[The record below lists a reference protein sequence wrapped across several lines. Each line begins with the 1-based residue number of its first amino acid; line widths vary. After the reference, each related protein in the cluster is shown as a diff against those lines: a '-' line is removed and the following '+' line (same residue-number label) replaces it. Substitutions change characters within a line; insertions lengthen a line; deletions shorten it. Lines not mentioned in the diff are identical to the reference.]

1 MASSER
7 HPLLSG
13 TILTSAGTLTSRVLG
28 LVRDMVTAGLFGL
41 AAGGVLDALVI
52 AFRVPN
58 LFRAFFGEGALTA
71 SYLPVFTEA
80 LEENRQSGQRL
91 YRATVLW
98 LGWVLTAITVAGE
111 IGIGIW
117 AWLLCDDP
125 QTLLLAGLLAALLP
139 YLIFVCLAA
148 VSSATL
154 QALGQFGP
162 PAFAPAVLNVCWI
175 AGVAVLAPRFA
186 DGAAEQAYIV
196 AGCILVGGVLQR
208 LVQWPAIR
216 REWTQVGNER
226 RGAKAIDAGTA
237 ETRQRLSR
245 IRRGML
251 PTMLALTVTQLNTL
265 SDSVVAWVLATPP
278 DGSATI
284 SWLGNVAYPMKQG
297 AVAAIY
303 LGERIYQLPL
313 GLIGVAAATVAFPLL
328 SRHAARGDRD
338 AVARDLTL
346 GVRLVLLAAV
356 PCAVGLAILP
366 EPIARLLYG
375 HGQFTAEDV
384 LRAAR
389 MIAVYGA
396 AVWAYCALPVLV
408 RGFYAMDDRMT
419 PLRVAVSVVA
429 LNLALDLTLIWP
441 LAETGLAVSTA
452 VSAVVQVAALAI
464 LFSKRHVRLVW
475 GKMAITALRA
485 IVAAAIMGVVCLAV
499 LKCIPERAGT
509 WNALWRVA
517 VPMAAGAAVYL
528 GFLALVGRSEWRDL
542 RGSQ

>member
-1 MASSER
+1 MASGER

-13 TILTSAGTLTSRVLG
+13 TILTSAGTLASRVLG
-28 LVRDMVTAGLFGL
+28 LVRDMVTAALFGL
-41 AAGGVLDALVI
+41 AAGGVLDALVM

-71 SYLPVFTEA
+71 SYLPVFTES
-80 LEENRQSGQRL
+80 LEEDRHGGQRL
-91 YRATVLW
+91 YRATAWW
-98 LGWVLTAITVAGE
+98 LGGVLTAVTMVGE

-117 AWLLCDDP
+117 AWLVRDDP
-125 QTLLLAGLLAALLP
+125 QVLLLAGLLAALLP

-186 DGAAEQAYIV
+186 DAAPEQAYIV
-196 AGCILVGGVLQR
+196 AGCILVGGVLQW
-208 LVQWPAIR
+208 LAQWSALGRQWRQI
-216 REWTQVGNER
+216 GNER
-226 RGAKAIDAGTA
+226 HGTQEIDAA
-237 ETRQRLSR
+237 PDATRQRLRR
-245 IRRGML
+245 IRRGMV
-251 PTMLALTVTQLNTL
+251 PTMVALTVTQLNTL

-328 SRHAARGDRD
+328 SRHAARGNRD

-346 GVRLVLLAAV
+346 GLRLVLLAAV

-366 EPIARLLYG
+366 EPIARLLYER
-375 HGQFTAEDV
+375 GQFTADDV

-408 RGFYAMDDRMT
+408 RGFYAMDDRTT

-452 VSAVVQVAALAI
+452 VSAVVQVAALAM
-464 LFSKRHVRLVW
+464 LFSKRHVPLLW
-475 GKMAITALRA
+475 GKMAVTALRA
-485 IVAAAIMGVVCLAV
+485 VVAAAIMGAVCLAV
-499 LKCIPERAGT
+499 LKCVPERAGT

-517 VPMAAGAAVYL
+517 APMAAGTVVYIRIL
-528 GFLALVGRSEWRDL
+528 TLIGRSEWRDL
-542 RGSQ
+542 RGS

>member
-1 MASSER
+1 MASGKR

-13 TILTSAGTLTSRVLG
+13 TILTSVGTLASRVLG
-28 LVRDMVTAGLFGL
+28 LARDIVTAALFGL
-41 AAGGVLDALVI
+41 AAGGVLDALVM

-80 LEENRQSGQRL
+80 LEEDRQSGQRL
-91 YRATVLW
+91 YRATVQW
-98 LGWVLTAITVAGE
+98 LGGVLIAVTVAGE

-117 AWLLCDDP
+117 AWLVRNDP
-125 QTLLLAGLLAALLP
+125 QVLLLAGLLAALLP

-175 AGVAVLAPRFA
+175 AGVAVLAPKFA
-186 DGAAEQAYIV
+186 DGATQQAYIV
-196 AGCILVGGVLQR
+196 AGCILVGGVLQW
-208 LVQWPAIR
+208 LVQWPALQ
-216 REWTQVGNER
+216 REWTQARNGQHGEKLIE
-226 RGAKAIDAGTA
+226 ATD
-237 ETRQRLSR
+237 ETQQRLRR
-245 IRRGML
+245 IRRGMI
-251 PTMLALTVTQLNTL
+251 PTMVALTVTQLNTL
-265 SDSVVAWVLATPP
+265 SDSVVAWMLAAPRN
-278 DGSATI
+278 GSTTI
-284 SWLGNVAYPMKQG
+284 SWLGNVTFPMKQG

-366 EPIARLLYG
+366 EPIARLLYQ
-375 HGQFTAEDV
+375 HGQFTADDV

-408 RGFYAMDDRMT
+408 RGFYAMDDRLT

-429 LNLALDLTLIWP
+429 LNLTLDLTLIWP

-452 VSAVVQVAALAI
+452 ISAVVQVAVLAM
-464 LFSKRHVRLVW
+464 LFSKRHVQLVW
-475 GKMAITALRA
+475 REMAVTALRA
-485 IVAAAIMGVVCLAV
+485 IVAAAIMGAVCLAA
-499 LKCIPERAGT
+499 LKCVPERTGT

-517 VPMAAGAAVYL
+517 APMAAGAAAYL
-528 GFLALVGRSEWRDL
+528 GILTLIGRSEWREL
-542 RGSQ
+542 RASQ